1 MLVIRKFGS
10 IAAGTALAAAVLVPL
25 LGASPAYAAKDGDKF
40 GDWTVSCPK
49 APAGAPAAASTC
61 RLMQIEK
68 VKGND
73 GKEVTVLK
81 AAIFHL
87 NDKEFVMFGYLP
99 LGYAIPPGVKVA
111 IDGGK
116 EYELFPQRC
125 IPQGCEVANKVDAE
139 MLAAL
144 KKGSGAKIEFR
155 IADKVGTV
163 AVSLK
168 GLSEGLS
175 KF

>member
-1 MLVIRKFGS
+1 MPVIRKFGS
-10 IAAGTALAAAVLVPL
+10 LAAGSALAAAVLVPL
-25 LGASPAYAAKDGDKF
+25 LAATPALAAKDGDKF

-49 APAGAPAAASTC
+49 APPNAPAAASTC

-68 VKGND
+68 VKGQD
-73 GKEVTVLK
+73 GKDVSVLK

-87 NDKEFVMFGYLP
+87 NDKEFVLFGYLP
-99 LGYAIPPGVKVA
+99 LGYAIPPGVKLS

-125 IPQGCEVANKVDAE
+125 IPQGCEVANKVDPE
-139 MLAAL
+139 ILAAL
-144 KKGSGAKIEFR
+144 KKGSNAKIEFR
-155 IADKVGTV
+155 IADKVGTI

-168 GLSEGLS
+168 GLSEGLT

>member
-1 MLVIRKFGS
+1 MSVIRKFGS
-10 IAAGTALAAAVLVPL
+10 LAVAPALAAAVFVPL
-25 LGASPAYAAKDGDKF
+25 LAASPALAAKDGDTF

-49 APAGAPAAASTC
+49 APANAPANASTC

-68 VKGND
+68 VKGSD
-73 GKEVTVLK
+73 GKEVSVLK

-87 NDKEFVMFGYLP
+87 NDKEFVLFGYLP
-99 LGYAIPPGVKVA
+99 LGYAIPPGVKVSV
-111 IDGGK
+111 DGGK

-125 IPQGCEVANKVDAE
+125 IPQGCEAANKLDAE
-139 MLAAL
+139 MLGAM
-144 KKGSGAKIEFR
+144 KKGSNAKIEFR
-155 IADKVGTV
+155 IADKVGTI

>member
-1 MLVIRKFGS
+1 MPVIRKFGTLAVGS
-10 IAAGTALAAAVLVPL
+10 ALAAAVFVPL
-25 LGASPAYAAKDGDKF
+25 LTATPAFAAKDGDTF

-49 APAGAPAAASTC
+49 APANAPANASTC
-61 RLMQIEK
+61 RLMQIDK
-68 VKGND
+68 VKGSD
-73 GKEVTVLK
+73 GKEVSVLK

-87 NDKEFVMFGYLP
+87 NDKEYVLFGYLP
-99 LGYAIPPGVKVA
+99 LGYAIPPGVKVSV
-111 IDGGK
+111 DGGK

-125 IPQGCEVANKVDAE
+125 IPQGCETANKITPE

-144 KKGSGAKIEFR
+144 KKGVNAKIDFR
-155 IADKVGTV
+155 IADKVGTIS
-163 AVSLK
+163 VSLK

>member
-1 MLVIRKFGS
+1 MPVIRKFGTLAVGS
-10 IAAGTALAAAVLVPL
+10 ALAAAVFVPL
-25 LGASPAYAAKDGDKF
+25 LTATPAFAAKDGDTF

-49 APAGAPAAASTC
+49 APANAPANVSTC

-68 VKGND
+68 VKGSD
-73 GKEVTVLK
+73 GKEVSVLK

-87 NDKEFVMFGYLP
+87 NDKEYVLFGYLP
-99 LGYAIPPGVKVA
+99 LGYAIPPGVKVSV
-111 IDGGK
+111 DGGK

-125 IPQGCEVANKVDAE
+125 IPQGCEAANKITPE
-139 MLAAL
+139 MLTAL
-144 KKGSGAKIEFR
+144 KKGVNAKIDFR
-155 IADKVGTV
+155 IVDKVGTIS
-163 AVSLK
+163 VSLK